1 MREQI
6 RRILG
11 LVHAGRLSSED
22 AAPLLA
28 ALHPKLNLSA
38 DALAPLF
45 ALLVADGFGP
55 ERVTDILY
63 ARTDPPRAPGAPRSP
78 KPPEAPASSAKP
90 GWLGN
95 LNMGGVDNLVERITD
110 TVERALDGVPGA
122 VRSATPASQEGA
134 PRAGSILRVE
144 VEDENG
150 GSFNANLPMSLAAHV
165 GKLLPP
171 HALKALEQAGLSLEA
186 LQLLLESQPQPGV
199 LIESEDE
206 NGNEVRLTVK

>member
-22 AAPLLA
+22 AAPLLS

-45 ALLVADGFGP
+45 ALLVAEGFGP

-63 ARTDPPRAPGAPRSP
+63 ARTDPPRAPGAPRNPAPPNAPSSP
-78 KPPEAPASSAKP
+78 PKP

-110 TVERALDGVPGA
+110 TVERALDTVPA
-122 VRSATPASQEGA
+122 ASRQAPPAR
-134 PRAGSILRVE
+134 PGSILRVE
-144 VEDENG
+144 LEDESG
-150 GSFNANLPMSLAAHV
+150 GSFNANLPISLSAHV

-171 HALKALEQAGLSLEA
+171 HALKALERAGLSLEA
-186 LQLLLESQPQPGV
+186 LQLLLESGPPPGV
-199 LIESEDE
+199 LMESEDE
-206 NGNEVRLTVK
+206 NGNELRLTVK

>member
-28 ALHPKLNLSA
+28 ALHPKLNLTE

-55 ERVTDILY
+55 DKVSDILY
-63 ARTDPPRAPGAPRSP
+63 NRTDPPKAPTSAPRPPQAPPSAPQAP
-78 KPPEAPASSAKP
+78 KPS
-90 GWLGN
+90 WLGGFDG
-95 LNMGGVDNLVERITD
+95 LAERITD
-110 TVERALDGVPGA
+110 TVERAFDAAPMVGKQAAPN
-122 VRSATPASQEGA
+122 A
-134 PRAGSILRVE
+134 PRTGTILRIE

-150 GSFNANLPMSLAAHV
+150 GTYSANLPMSLAPHV
-165 GKLLPP
+165 GKLIPP
-171 HALKALEQAGLSLEA
+171 QALKSLENMGLSVEA
-186 LQLLLESQPQPGV
+186 LQLLLESNPPIGP
-199 LIESEDE
+199 LLESEDE

>member
-28 ALHPKLNLSA
+28 ALHPKLALSE
-38 DALAPLF
+38 DALAPIF

-63 ARTDPPRAPGAPRSP
+63 ARTDPPKAAATARSVPGAPSAPPPSRS
-78 KPPEAPASSAKP
+78 

-95 LNMGGVDNLVERITD
+95 LGGLDGLAERITD
-110 TVERALDGVPGA
+110 TVERALDGVPGVSNNA
-122 VRSATPASQEGA
+122 ASQGTRPASP
-134 PRAGSILRVE
+134 PRPGSILRIE

-150 GSFNANLPMSLAAHV
+150 GSYSANLPISLAAHV
-165 GKLLPP
+165 GKLIPP
-171 HALKALEQAGLSLEA
+171 QALKSLAGMGLSVEA
-186 LQLLLESQPQPGV
+186 LQLLLESNPPPGP
-199 LIESEDE
+199 LLESEDE

>member
-28 ALHPKLNLSA
+28 ALHPKLALSE
-38 DALAPLF
+38 DALAPIF

-63 ARTDPPRAPGAPRSP
+63 ARTDPPKAAAASARSVP
-78 KPPEAPASSAKP
+78 SAPAAPPPPKAG
-90 GWLGN
+90 GWLGG
-95 LNMGGVDNLVERITD
+95 LDGLAERITD
-110 TVERALDGVPGA
+110 TVERALDSVPG
-122 VRSATPASQEGA
+122 VSSNVTSNSARPPGPQR
-134 PRAGSILRVE
+134 PGSILRIE
-144 VEDENG
+144 VEDQNG
-150 GSFNANLPMSLAAHV
+150 GSYSANLPMSLAAHV
-165 GKLLPP
+165 GKLIPP
-171 HALKALEQAGLSLEA
+171 QALKSLANMGLSVEA
-186 LQLLLESQPQPGV
+186 LQLLLESNPPLGP
-199 LIESEDE
+199 LLESEDE